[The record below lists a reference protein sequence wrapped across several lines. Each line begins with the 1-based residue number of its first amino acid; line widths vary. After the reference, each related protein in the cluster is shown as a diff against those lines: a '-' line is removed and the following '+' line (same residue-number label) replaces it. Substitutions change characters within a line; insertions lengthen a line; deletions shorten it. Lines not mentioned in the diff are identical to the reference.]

1 MSAEWEEVL
10 RKVNA
15 FQERATKR
23 GSVVWYRGHRSS
35 TWTAKS
41 TLHRHVEDL
50 VRGAGWDV
58 PDFDKID
65 LLREEYKTLYY
76 DFLSD
81 AWPLLGPDERS
92 DWGVIFS
99 MQHHGV
105 PTRLMD
111 WTESFACALYFA
123 QLDRPPT
130 DEAAIYAL
138 DPHGLNLQ
146 SINRDGLVF
155 LPGDAIKGT
164 IDNRLWHP
172 KYATPAK
179 DLRTIAVKPPM
190 TNKRMLA
197 QRAAFTLSGDSFLP
211 LEGQF
216 AGKLGSEGYI
226 EKITLPPQTFPDAES
241 FVGLIGI
248 GHYGYFPDFEG
259 LREKFRQKKATVLR
273 NVRKYYPPPS

>member
-35 TWTAKS
+35 AWAAKS

-50 VRGAGWDV
+50 VKLMAEAGCNI
-58 PDFDKID
+58 PDSGKND
-65 LLREEYKTLYY
+65 LLHDEYKTLYY

-92 DWGVIFS
+92 DWGAIFS
-99 MQHHGV
+99 MQHHGI
-105 PTRLMD
+105 PTRLLD

-123 QLDRPPT
+123 QLDRPST

-138 DPHGLNLQ
+138 DPQSLNLL
-146 SINRDGLVF
+146 SIDRDGLVS
-155 LPGDAIKGT
+155 LSGDAAKGT
-164 IDNRLWHP
+164 IDTRLWHP
-172 KYATPAK
+172 KYAPPPK
-179 DLRTIAVKPPM
+179 DPRSIAVKPPM

-197 QRAAFTLSGDSFLP
+197 QRAAFTVTGDSFLP
-211 LEGQF
+211 LESQF
-216 AGKLGSEGYI
+216 AGQLGSKGYI
-226 EKITLPPQTFPDAES
+226 EKITLSPQTFPDAES
-241 FVGLIGI
+241 FVGLAGM

-273 NVRKYYPPPS
+273 NIQK